1 MTTGLTDLGTLE
13 RDAFRKFYD
22 DGVFDIY
29 VGAMLITMG
38 VAAIFADRLSNELQS
53 GLLTLG
59 LALVVT
65 VPLLLWRRHLLRSRL
80 GDFKPGPA
88 RRRKIAVTRLVLLGS
103 VLVGLVAFIVA
114 TIAYRSDAD
123 IDAAGLIVPLL
134 WMLNSLIVFGAM
146 AYLLEVPRFYAHAVI
161 ISFAMP
167 LLIWPDMLWDTKVA
181 PWLAFGLPGLIV
193 ALIGLRKLV
202 EFLQTYP
209 VLETE
214 AAIDGG
220 A

>member
-53 GLLTLG
+53 GLLTLS

-202 EFLQTYP
+202 EFLQAYP

>member
-1 MTTGLTDLGTLE
+1 MTTGLTDLRALE
-13 RDAFRKFYD
+13 RNAFRKFYD

-38 VAAIFADRLSNELQS
+38 VAAIFADRLANEFQS

-59 LALVVT
+59 LALAVT

-88 RRRKIAVTRLVLLGS
+88 RRRKIATTRLVLLGS
-103 VLVGLVAFIVA
+103 VLFGVVAFIVA

-123 IDAAGLIVPLL
+123 IDMAGLIVPLL

-146 AYLLEVPRFYAHAVI
+146 AYLLDVPRFYVHAVI
-161 ISFAMP
+161 IGSAMP

-181 PWLAFGLPGLIV
+181 PWLAFGLPGSIV
-193 ALIGLRKLV
+193 ASIGIHKLV
-202 EFLQTYP
+202 VFLQAYP
-209 VLETE
+209 VLEAE
-214 AAIDGG
+214 AAIDGE